1 MNSVIC
7 NEGDET
13 IQECTFE
20 TSQTCG
26 PDQAAGVICN
36 NNNHPGKLQLSPR
49 LTVRGG
55 TLLCFV
61 SGVLIA
67 GGWDGSTRVSS
78 AEVFNPSTGTTCS
91 VGDLPTSRTGLSLC
105 HEMACGGWPSFR
117 WIYFILKKVKLII
130 NTNQYPR
137 RRSCV
142 KFEADGTFT
151 PLSVTLVEEREN
163 HLCWSLPSGEVLLLG
178 GDKSPTT
185 TERISSDGSS
195 SSADFT
201 LQNETT

>member
-67 GGWDGSTRVSS
+67 GGYTTGWQDLSS
-78 AEVFNPSTGTTCS
+78 AEVFNPITGTTCS
-91 VGDLPTSRTGLSLC
+91 VGDLPAVRNYFSLC
-105 HEMACGGWPSFR
+105 HGMVCGG
-117 WIYFILKKVKLII
+117 
-130 NTNQYPR
+130 
-137 RRSCV
+137 
-142 KFEADGTFT
+142 
-151 PLSVTLVEEREN
+151 
-163 HLCWSLPSGEVLLLG
+163 LP
-178 GDKSPTT
+178 
-185 TERISSDGSS
+185 GSK
-195 SSADFT
+195 
-201 LQNETT
+201 

>member
-61 SGVLIA
+61 SGVLIV
-67 GGWDGSTRVSS
+67 GGWGGESPPSTRLSS
-78 AEVFNPSTGTTCS
+78 AEVNNPITGTTCS
-91 VGDLPTSRTGLSLC
+91 VGDLPVARDGFSLC
-105 HEMACGGWPSFR
+105 HGLACGGH
-117 WIYFILKKVKLII
+117 
-130 NTNQYPR
+130 YPHT
-137 RRSCV
+137 
-142 KFEADGTFT
+142 K
-151 PLSVTLVEEREN
+151 
-163 HLCWSLPSGEVLLLG
+163 
-178 GDKSPTT
+178 
-185 TERISSDGSS
+185 
-195 SSADFT
+195 
-201 LQNETT
+201 